1 MSNRLNFISTKCS
14 FHQQT
19 SSTKLKTVV
28 RTYHRGLNGPIINF
42 GCFFF
47 EFRQPIILIPA
58 KKLSPTKL
66 FVIESFFGPIQV
78 SGRLS
83 TYPSP
88 KLTLTLTSHL
98 GQNVGLVEGLG
109 GQFPRNLNSS
119 HFFVVH
125 NMGSVPPQAPHPLRG
140 P

>member
-1 MSNRLNFISTKCS
+1 M
-14 FHQQT
+14 
-19 SSTKLKTVV
+19 
-28 RTYHRGLNGPIINF
+28 
-42 GCFFF
+42 FFF

-58 KKLSPTKL
+58 KKLAPTKL
-66 FVIESFFGPIQV
+66 FVIKSFFGPIQV
-78 SGRLS
+78 SGKLS

-125 NMGSVPPQAPHPLRG
+125 NRGSVPPQAPHPCAG
-140 P
+140 PDFSMPKTN